1 MHSRNIDGFN
11 DPNGQ
16 AVLLEFRTM
25 MSLNN
30 FIKSFYE
37 NCTGVS
43 LETHYDLQH
52 IGVQISD
59 NLKQEILQ
67 SLQRKRKSLHNK
79 VYQTKKKIVDPTSI
93 FWQNQEYSHNS
104 DRILNDR
111 KQYYVNNLDKIR
123 EKCRTYYAEN
133 TEPIRKKNQVYKS
146 NNVKII
152 KQQKNISLKI
162 NIKYRKKQ
170 NEDYSENTDFGREK
184 VKDYY
189 EKNCPAVRE
198 KQARHFRE
206 KRFVVNEVRRK
217 NCKKKKIRKPKP

>member
-43 LETHYDLQH
+43 LETQYDLQH

-79 VYQTKKKIVDPTSI
+79 VYQTKKKIVDPSSI
-93 FWQNQEYSHNS
+93 FWQNQEYYSHNAV
-104 DRILNDR
+104 RILSDR

-133 TEPIRKKNQVYKS
+133 TESITKKN
-146 NNVKII
+146 
-152 KQQKNISLKI
+152 
-162 NIKYRKKQ
+162 
-170 NEDYSENTDFGREK
+170 
-184 VKDYY
+184 
-189 EKNCPAVRE
+189 
-198 KQARHFRE
+198 
-206 KRFVVNEVRRK
+206 
-217 NCKKKKIRKPKP
+217 